1 MSLEDERSAIQGQI
15 HYLGAE
21 VGRHDTALE
30 QIEARMEA
38 VKNELLHAIDKA
50 SHGTLTEEERTWVKL
65 TIQKEAQNIKLR
77 QAVIEKTLSGLM
89 WAVIVAIG
97 AFIASELSNHGIWRP

>member
-1 MSLEDERSAIQGQI
+1 MSLEDERSAIQGQL

-38 VKNELLHAIDKA
+38 VKNELLHAIEKA

-65 TIQKEAQNIKLR
+65 TIQKEAQSIKIR
-77 QAVIEKTLSGLM
+77 QAVIEKTLTGLV
-89 WAVIVAIG
+89 WLALVGIGIAVLDYVKDHI
-97 AFIASELSNHGIWRP
+97 R